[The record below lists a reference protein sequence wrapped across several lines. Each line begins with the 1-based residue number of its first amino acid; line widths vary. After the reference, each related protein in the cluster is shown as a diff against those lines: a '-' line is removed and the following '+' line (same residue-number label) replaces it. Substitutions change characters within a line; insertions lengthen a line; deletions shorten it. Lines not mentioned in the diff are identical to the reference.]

1 MTDREEHSKWHAL
14 LQPIRDLEKNW
25 DIDIAG
31 ELADYLEELSQI
43 TFEVDGICNLD
54 FAEAAL
60 VVHSS
65 SCTYGK
71 KVEHLLKLTVSALE
85 NVRQKH
91 ERKNSG
97 KRRKVRRAC
106 FILLQEL
113 PYRFKLN
120 GSILTLAREIGSV
133 CKLHYMLCSL
143 TMTTTD
149 NCWQVE
155 TSCAA

>member
-1 MTDREEHSKWHAL
+1 MTDREENGKWHAL

-31 ELADYLEELSQI
+31 ELTDYLEELSHI

-85 NVRQKH
+85 SVRQKH
-91 ERKNSG
+91 QNKTSG
-97 KRRKVRRAC
+97 KRRKVHSADSDDASRSQR
-106 FILLQEL
+106 
-113 PYRFKLN
+113 
-120 GSILTLAREIGSV
+120 
-133 CKLHYMLCSL
+133 
-143 TMTTTD
+143 
-149 NCWQVE
+149 
-155 TSCAA
+155 